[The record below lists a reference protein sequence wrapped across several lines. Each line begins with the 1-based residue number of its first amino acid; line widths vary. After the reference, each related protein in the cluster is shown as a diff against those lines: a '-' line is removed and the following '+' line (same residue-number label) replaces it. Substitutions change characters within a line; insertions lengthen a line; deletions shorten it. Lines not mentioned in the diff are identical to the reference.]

1 MSKSYRF
8 PITGYDISFDL
19 SKYYFFVFYIS
30 VSILQPIWGAWS
42 DADVHA
48 IRESILSNTTYHRL
62 IRPTENMT
70 VNVSL
75 SLLTVNFLVRSVG
88 KDAWCDF
95 SFDYLSYHA
104 SIIWNEILV
113 YHQFSVWRLE
123 NLDRLSFFLWIVYS
137 RFHHFMFNQ
146 GLQHITT
153 KHWLDL
159 VLKIR

>member
-48 IRESILSNTTYHRL
+48 IRKSILSNTTYHRL

-95 SFDYLSYHA
+95 SFDYLCYHA
-104 SIIWNEILV
+104 FINWNEIPV

-123 NLDRLSFFLWIVYS
+123 NLDRLSFFSLNCLLPFPSFYV
-137 RFHHFMFNQ
+137 
-146 GLQHITT
+146 
-153 KHWLDL
+153 
-159 VLKIR
+159 

>member
-42 DADVHA
+42 DADVYA
-48 IRESILSNTTYHRL
+48 IRKSILSNTTYHRL

-123 NLDRLSFFLWIVYS
+123 HLDRLSFFSLNCLQPFPSFYVLP
-137 RFHHFMFNQ
+137 RFAAHYHKTLTWPRFKN
-146 GLQHITT
+146 
-153 KHWLDL
+153 
-159 VLKIR
+159 